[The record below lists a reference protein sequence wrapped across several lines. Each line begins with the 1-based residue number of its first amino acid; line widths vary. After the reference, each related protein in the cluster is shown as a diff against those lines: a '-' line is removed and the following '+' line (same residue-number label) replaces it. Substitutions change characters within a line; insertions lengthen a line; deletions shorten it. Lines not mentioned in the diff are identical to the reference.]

1 MQSFHYGQRTLFR
14 RLFSP
19 VIDKLLFAATKADHV
34 TIDQHANMVS
44 LLQQLIQDAWQNA
57 AFEGISMDCLGL
69 ASVQATTSGIIDV
82 NGEKIPALR
91 GTGSAMVRHSPF
103 IPVKFLRVCPVRRSG
118 TSKGSSLKRFA
129 RR

>member
-1 MQSFHYGQRTLFR
+1 M
-14 RLFSP
+14 FSS

-34 TIDQHANMVS
+34 TIDQHSNMVS

-69 ASVQATTSGIIDV
+69 ASIQATQSGLIEV

-91 GTGSAMVRHSPF
+91 GNRLSDGQPLTIYPGEVLSAPAGPGLLAAAGISV
-103 IPVKFLRVCPVRRSG
+103 
-118 TSKGSSLKRFA
+118 
-129 RR
+129 